1 MKNLKRFLTLFLAL
15 SMVLSAL
22 SMTAF
27 AAAGDPGTIKKVE
40 IEADYDGVV
49 TTDAKD
55 GDVNFALNYSE
66 ATENG
71 MYLVLVLSEEG
82 VPKNGNILYVN
93 QETADG
99 EGVTFDNVYPM
110 EIGEENSYIYMSG
123 TDLSYDKVGTIIPN
137 VAPAAPEFTVEIIG
151 AKNTATYS
159 VNDDATVLNVVNE
172 DAVCVVG
179 YTTDDYATCTKLTAT
194 EAAEGYDF
202 DISEVPGGAVIF
214 IAIKGD
220 TNSDGNVNTAD
231 TMTITRS
238 LLQPSHGAYMT
249 LSSFAAFVSDVTG
262 EGTINTAD
270 TMTIT
275 RSLLQP
281 NHAAYQL
288 LKW

>member
-27 AAAGDPGTIKKVE
+27 AAAGDPGTIKEVE

-49 TTDAKD
+49 TTDAED

-110 EIGEENSYIYMSG
+110 EIGEENSYIYMAG
-123 TDLSYDKVGTIIPN
+123 TDLGYDKVGTIIPN
-137 VAPAAPEFTVEIIG
+137 VEEVTGMKGDVDLD
-151 AKNTATYS
+151 
-159 VNDDATVLNVVNE
+159 NDVDMTDAIMLLRHYLGIEVITDAT
-172 DAVCVVG
+172 
-179 YTTDDYATCTKLTAT
+179 
-194 EAAEGYDF
+194 
-202 DISEVPGGAVIF
+202 
-214 IAIKGD
+214 
-220 TNSDGNVNTAD
+220 
-231 TMTITRS
+231 S
-238 LLQPSHGAYMT
+238 LDNGE
-249 LSSFAAFVSDVTG
+249 VTG
-262 EGTINTAD
+262 NGTIEMQD
-270 TMTIT
+270 CIKILRYYLGIIT
-275 RSLLQP
+275 TLD
-281 NHAAYQL
+281 
-288 LKW
+288 

>member
-15 SMVLSAL
+15 SMVLSML

-55 GDVNFALNYSE
+55 GDVNFALNYSD

-110 EIGEENSYIYMSG
+110 EIGEENSYIYMAG

-137 VAPAAPEFTVEIIG
+137 VADTDVIVNVIGKGEFMPAYEVHGHNVTVTYDLPCKLGYENADG
-151 AKNTATYS
+151 TYTAI
-159 VNDDATVLNVVNE
+159 
-172 DAVCVVG
+172 
-179 YTTDDYATCTKLTAT
+179 
-194 EAAEGYDF
+194 AAEENADGSYSYVVPE
-202 DISEVPGGAVIF
+202 DINEVTVVV
-214 IAIKGD
+214 KG
-220 TNSDGNVNTAD
+220 
-231 TMTITRS
+231 
-238 LLQPSHGAYMT
+238 
-249 LSSFAAFVSDVTG
+249 DVTG
-262 EGTINTAD
+262 DGKVNSSDYGRLNAALLEKTTLTAVATFAAD
-270 TMTIT
+270 VTGDGKVNSSDYG
-275 RSLLQP
+275 RLNAVLLEKTS
-281 NHAAYQL
+281 